1 MSYIKSGYENRTDNL
16 CLPNLPKGWQ
26 ILRWNLHFNPFV
38 TNLFIL
44 DALQRKERSLR
55 KAESLKENVT
65 DKPIDEAVWWMTD
78 SEYAIWLDSQ
88 RLESQLGE

>member
-16 CLPNLPKGWQ
+16 FLPNSPQEWQ
-26 ILRWNLHFNPFV
+26 ILRWNLHCNPFV
-38 TNLFIL
+38 TSLFIL

-65 DKPIDEAVWWMTD
+65 DKPIDEAVWLMTEF
-78 SEYAIWLDSQ
+78 S
-88 RLESQLGE
+88 

>member
-1 MSYIKSGYENRTDNL
+1 MSYIKSGYKNRTDNL
-16 CLPNLPKGWQ
+16 FLPNSPQEWQ
-26 ILRWNLHFNPFV
+26 TLGWNLHFNSFV

-65 DKPIDEAVWWMTD
+65 DKPIDEMVWLMTD
-78 SEYAIWLDSQ
+78 EEYAIWL
-88 RLESQLGE
+88 ENQLGE